1 VMVMIS
7 VRAARF
13 GMHFMMSFENV
24 GCGFVGLRCLAH
36 SRPASGESEISL
48 DDNLG

>member
-1 VMVMIS
+1 MIS

-24 GCGFVGLRCLAH
+24 GYGFVALRCLAH
-36 SRPASGESEISL
+36 SRPALGESRAWL